1 MSETE
6 TTANESA
13 EINTSGIS
21 SISGGAD
28 LTCPAC
34 KGSGKAEMPVT
45 MGGRIKLL
53 REQRGEFRAGA
64 AEKAGISQSL
74 WGKIESDDSENPSLS
89 TILAIAKALDVKV
102 GYLLG
107 E

>member
-1 MSETE
+1 MSTKSETD
-6 TTANESA
+6 AA
-13 EINTSGIS
+13 KRMGIS
-21 SISGGAD
+21 SISVGAD